1 MFVVLLKPAA
11 ARARAGDFLAGHKAW
26 LEQGLADGVF
36 ALWGSLKPDG
46 GGAILVRGL
55 DRAAL
60 MARIAEDP
68 FVSGGVVTPE
78 VIEIAPARAEP
89 RLDFLLGDA

>member
-1 MFVVLLKPAA
+1 MHIVLLRPADP
-11 ARARAGDFLAGHKAW
+11 ARAGDLLAGHKAW
-26 LEQGLADGVF
+26 LEQGLEDGHF
-36 ALWGSLKPDG
+36 LLWGSLRPDG

-60 MARIAEDP
+60 SRRVDEDP

-78 VIEIAPARAEP
+78 IIEIAPARADA